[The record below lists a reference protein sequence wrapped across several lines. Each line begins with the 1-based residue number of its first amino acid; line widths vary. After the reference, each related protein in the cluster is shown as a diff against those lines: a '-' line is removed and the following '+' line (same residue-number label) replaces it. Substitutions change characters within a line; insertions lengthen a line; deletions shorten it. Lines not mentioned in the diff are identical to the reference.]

1 MQQLTHES
9 LLAALSKSEQVIQL
23 LLPLPAA
30 PGKATLWLTQFSRL
44 TGLPVK
50 GTEWGADR
58 LQATLAND
66 DIRCLL
72 CMEWLCEAIWLEADA
87 GDDIEPLWAYLQR
100 ACQPD

>member
-1 MQQLTHES
+1 MQQLTQES
-9 LLAALSKSEQVIQL
+9 LLSALSKSEQVIQVA
-23 LLPLPAA
+23 LPLPAT

-44 TGLPVK
+44 IGLQVN

-58 LQATLAND
+58 LQATLANE
-66 DIRCLL
+66 DIRCRL

-87 GDDIEPLWAYLQR
+87 GDDIEPFWAYLQH